1 MSRAV
6 PRPDLAFSTSITSA
20 ALLAIGA
27 VAWIFLVFSER
38 AMTSMAGAGPG
49 PLNELMRIMMQP
61 ANAAPYLLAAFS
73 MWLVMMIAMMMPAV
87 MPMTKAYH
95 RLDRGHGGQASP
107 AWFVLGYFAGWTAF
121 AVVAAVLQWWLH
133 KGGWLRGH
141 ALASGP
147 LLGGFVVA
155 AAGIYQLTPV
165 KEACLARCRSP
176 LRFFLDHWE
185 AGRRGALRMGLRHGL
200 FCIGCCWVLMLIM
213 YAGGAMSVLVMAA
226 LSIFI
231 LAERLLPDGPWV
243 SRIPGAALFCGGVFL
258 VLASTF

>member
-38 AMTSMAGAGPG
+38 TMTSMAGAG

-73 MWLVMMIAMMMPAV
+73 MWVVMMIAMMMPAV

-121 AVVAAVLQWWLH
+121 AVVSAVLQWWLH

-213 YAGGAMSVLVMAA
+213 YAGGAMSVLVMAG

-243 SRIPGAALFCGGVFL
+243 SRIPGAALFFGGVFL